1 MSRRIAVSLFIV
13 SLVAVSSSWA
23 ALPAGAKA
31 PGSRA
36 ARRLPAPVRCVGCW
50 KPALRVS
57 WQWQLMRPPK
67 ASELLD
73 VRMYDIDGFDTP
85 RGLIQT
91 LHRRG
96 SKAVCYLSA
105 GSRERWRPDAGRF
118 PPSVVG
124 RPLDGWPGEKWLDV
138 RRLDVLGPIMRARI
152 GRCARKGFDGVEF
165 DNVDA
170 YQQRTGFP
178 LSAADQLR
186 YNVFLANRAHRRGLT
201 AFLKNDIGQAAR
213 LLPYFDA
220 ALNEECHHYKE
231 CSYLNRF
238 VAAGKPAFGVEYDIP
253 TTAFCPSSNRH
264 DFNFLKKRLALG
276 AWRVPCRGV

>member
-1 MSRRIAVSLFIV
+1 
-13 SLVAVSSSWA
+13 
-23 ALPAGAKA
+23 
-31 PGSRA
+31 
-36 ARRLPAPVRCVGCW
+36 LPAPARCVGCW

-67 ASELLD
+67 PSELLG
-73 VRMYDIDGFDTP
+73 VRMYDIDGFDTS
-85 RGLIQT
+85 RRLIRT

-96 SKAVCYLSA
+96 SKAVCYVSA

-138 RRLDVLGPIMRARI
+138 RRLDVLGPIMRSRI
-152 GRCARKGFDGVEF
+152 RMCARKGFDGVEF

-186 YNVFLANRAHRRGLT
+186 YNVFLANVAHRRGLT

-220 ALNEECHHYKE
+220 ALNEECHHYRE
-231 CSYLNRF
+231 CSYLNKF
-238 VAAGKPAFGVEYDIP
+238 VAAGKPVFGVEYDLP
-253 TTAFCPSSNRH
+253 TTVFCPSSNRH
-264 DFNFLKKRLALG
+264 NFNFLKKGLALG
-276 AWRVPCRGV
+276 AWRVPCRGA

>member
-1 MSRRIAVSLFIV
+1 MTRRILFSFLAGSL
-13 SLVAVSSSWA
+13 LAASSTWTI
-23 ALPAGAKA
+23 LPATANVG
-31 PGSRA
+31 GSRT
-36 ARRLPAPVRCVGCW
+36 ARPLPAPVHCTGCW
-50 KPALRVS
+50 TPALRVS
-57 WQWQLMRPPK
+57 WQWQLARPPK
-67 ASELLD
+67 RSELLD
-73 VRMYDIDGFDTP
+73 VRMYDIDGFETT
-85 RGLIQT
+85 RALVGM

-105 GSRERWRPDAGRF
+105 GSRESWRPDADRF
-118 PPSVVG
+118 PAAVVG

-138 RRLDVLGPIMRARI
+138 RRLDVLRPIMESRI
-152 GRCARKGFDGVEF
+152 DMCARKGFDGVEF

-178 LSAADQLR
+178 LSGADQLR
-186 YNVFLANRAHRRGLT
+186 YNVFLANQAHRRGLT

-231 CSYLNRF
+231 CSYLNKF
-238 VAAGKPAFGVEYDIP
+238 VAAGKPVFGVEYDLK
-253 TTAFCPSSNRH
+253 TAAFCPSSNRH

-276 AWRVPCRGV
+276 TWRVPCRGV